1 MTRMMVNFQVGLCIF
16 SQLCVLAASQ
26 RTFLDSPPNLFIWRA
41 IRNYIHLFQFFE
53 NEGQTPTNFQRNIQ
67 LDIPFPCNVTGGRSS
82 KIPNSVH
89 RLRPGDIDVIAAI
102 GDSLTAGSGIFAK
115 NLLEI
120 FVENRGVQA
129 NIGGKG
135 TWRTYLT
142 LPNILKEYNPEL
154 IGYALEDSLTSQS
167 ASQLSVAEIG
177 AMSKDLPFM
186 AKYLINKIKKD
197 ARIDV
202 KKHWKLISIFIGH
215 NDFCSEICA
224 VPSPWS
230 IVENHKIELV
240 KTLRILRD
248 NLPRTFIAIQLPPHL
263 KELVASRKG
272 RNSLKC
278 YVTTLIECS
287 CLFALQFQD
296 RRQEY
301 YKVIRRWQELEEEIA
316 DYPEFHRNDFT
327 VVALPFLKNSKL
339 PLTDN
344 GYYDL
349 SYLSIDCFHLNQK
362 GNAQIANNLWNSLLE
377 PVGNKSTS
385 WTPIFEKFLCPT
397 SERPFLMTREN
408 SK

>member
-1 MTRMMVNFQVGLCIF
+1 MNEVMTRVMVNFQLGLCIF

-26 RTFLDSPPNLFIWRA
+26 RTFLDSPSNLLIWRA
-41 IRNYIHLFQFFE
+41 IRNYLFHIFE
-53 NEGQTPTNFQRNIQ
+53 NDERTPTNFQKKIQ
-67 LDIPFPCNVTGGRSS
+67 LDVPFPCNVTGGRSP

-142 LPNILKEYNPEL
+142 LPNILK
-154 IGYALEDSLTSQS
+154 
-167 ASQLSVAEIG
+167 
-177 AMSKDLPFM
+177 
-186 AKYLINKIKKD
+186 
-197 ARIDV
+197 
-202 KKHWKLISIFIGH
+202 LISIFIGH

-230 IVENHKIELV
+230 IVENHRIQLV
-240 KTLRILRD
+240 ETLRILRD

-278 YVTTLIECS
+278 YVTTMIECS

-301 YKVIRRWQELEEEIA
+301 YKIITRWQELEQEIA

-327 VVALPFLKNSKL
+327 VVALPFLKNSML
-339 PLTDN
+339 PLTED

-349 SYLSIDCFHLNQK
+349 SYLSTDCFHLNQK
-362 GNAQIANNLWNSLLE
+362 SNARIANNLWNSLLE

-385 WTPIFEKFLCPT
+385 WTPIFERFLCPT
-397 SERPFLMTREN
+397 PERPFLMTHEN

>member
-142 LPNILKEYNPEL
+142 LPNIL
-154 IGYALEDSLTSQS
+154 
-167 ASQLSVAEIG
+167 
-177 AMSKDLPFM
+177 
-186 AKYLINKIKKD
+186 
-197 ARIDV
+197 
-202 KKHWKLISIFIGH
+202 KLISIFIGH

-362 GNAQIANNLWNSLLE
+362 GNAQTFQQKKEIVVVFQVANNLWNSLLE